1 MNSYICARKVPLLT
15 YESGNNKFYDC
26 SFTLRPTFKANSKG
40 QYKITVN
47 EALFNNTEPFIN
59 KDDYIDFI
67 IETDTVYTFIYR
79 IKLKKDYYLYRQGGA
94 EWKAVIELLNGS
106 NKNYIETYQLQKE
119 KNEDGTETIK

>member
-47 EALFNNTEPFIN
+47 EALFNNT
-59 KDDYIDFI
+59 
-67 IETDTVYTFIYR
+67 
-79 IKLKKDYYLYRQGGA
+79 
-94 EWKAVIELLNGS
+94 
-106 NKNYIETYQLQKE
+106 
-119 KNEDGTETIK
+119 